1 MDLVYRG
8 VVWVRGAGGV
18 SWAWKVCGE
27 CGLHCGGNIFVSENL
42 LLQGESIQTSLL
54 SIQIGKYENALLF

>member
-1 MDLVYRG
+1 MVSVGCIVEEIYRQSP
-8 VVWVRGAGGV
+8 VK
-18 SWAWKVCGE
+18 SPD
-27 CGLHCGGNIFVSENL
+27 IFVSENV